1 MKTYELFV
9 DLNYERAKELE
20 GKRIIVTNPSGGGEA
35 LVLDIEDVEEVP
47 LQGFKVPLNEISKL
61 KSALTVPLSDSA
73 SRSRVWQTLLVYVF
87 LSPSRISTFFIRGWR
102 LDIIRNMI
110 LSTQTT
116 TGIAPVVNRLSNI
129 GEDIKQGAVLIGLKL
144 IYDLP
149 KILILTAVGYHYIE
163 FILDWLTFIF
173 GNAFG
178 TSSTTFDSM
187 MNDTQFKVS
196 LAFFF
201 QALFVVIYS
210 FFVTPMFKI
219 NEIKYAKGNIE
230 LKDFFK
236 VEEIIDSYKKYK
248 KYKMSTL
255 QVYIWDLLVTG
266 GSWVFGFF
274 LMIFFPWLYFIV
286 NPFYKLL
293 FKHWP
298 KAYGYG
304 LLGRKM
310 EANGDI

>member
-9 DLNYERAKELE
+9 DLSNERAKELE
-20 GKRIIVTNPSGGGEA
+20 GKRIIVTNPPGGAEA
-35 LVLDIEDVEEVP
+35 LALDIQEVEEIP
-47 LQGFKVPLNEISKL
+47 LQGFKIPLNEISKL
-61 KSALTVPLSDSA
+61 KNALIVPLSDSA
-73 SRSRVWQTLLVYVF
+73 SRRRVWQTLLVYVF

-110 LSTQTT
+110 LSTQKV
-116 TGIAPVVNRLSNI
+116 TGIAPTVNRLSNI
-129 GEDIKQGAVLIGLKL
+129 GGNIKQGAVLIGLKL
-144 IYDLP
+144 VYDLP

-173 GNAFG
+173 GNAIG
-178 TSSTTFDSM
+178 SSSATFDSM
-187 MNDTQFKVS
+187 IDDTQFKVS
-196 LAFFF
+196 LAFSF
-201 QALFVVIYS
+201 QVLFILIYS

-236 VEEIIDSYKKYK
+236 AEEIIDSYKKYK

-266 GSWVFGFF
+266 ASWFFGFF
-274 LMIFFPWLYFIV
+274 LVIFFPWLYFII
-286 NPFYKLL
+286 NPLYKLL

-304 LLGRKM
+304 LLGKKM